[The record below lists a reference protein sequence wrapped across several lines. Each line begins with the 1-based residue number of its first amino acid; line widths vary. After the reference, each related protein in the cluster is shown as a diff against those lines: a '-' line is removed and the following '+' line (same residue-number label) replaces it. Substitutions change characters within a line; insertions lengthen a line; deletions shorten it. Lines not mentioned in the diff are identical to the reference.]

1 MASVRIAPPNSV
13 VLVVGSD
20 DAEIPTSM
28 GSSVISASPSCIAVG
43 CLAAD
48 DGETEFTLGSSREV
62 DPGGEPAFVGGL
74 DSPKHK
80 VAIRSV
86 LGHTILE
93 TPVTKSQATIRIWVN
108 HPSEPDAVRVGV
120 D

>member
-1 MASVRIAPPNSV
+1 MVSTRIAPPNSV

-28 GSSVISASPSCIAVG
+28 GSALISASPSCIAVG

-48 DGETEFTLGSSREV
+48 DGETEFALGSALEV
-62 DPGGEPAFVGGL
+62 DPGGQPVFVGTL
-74 DSPKHK
+74 EAPKHA

-93 TPVTKSQATIRIWVN
+93 TPVRRTHATVRIWVN